1 MTTMSNDAQGS
12 NKGGTMET
20 HVDVIDIEDHS
31 KTGKPAPSAA
41 KYRIRIDKSRY
52 EVSKPTITG
61 RELLNLAGKQP
72 VERFAVYQKRKGG
85 GTERIALDESVDLRT
100 PGLERF
106 VTLPLDQ
113 TEGVR

>member
-1 MTTMSNDAQGS
+1 MSNDAQRS
-12 NKGGTMET
+12 NKGGAMET
-20 HVDVIDIEDHS
+20 HVDVIDIEEHS
-31 KTGKPAPSAA
+31 KTGKQAPSAA

-52 EVSKPTITG
+52 EVSKQTITG

-113 TEGVR
+113 TEGAR